1 MPLHEYQCAAC
12 GHVFEEIVA
21 LSDDQSKECP
31 ICHAEAV
38 KIEVSAIGYSKL
50 ATPAYGVI

>member
-1 MPLHEYQCAAC
+1 MPIHEYQCAAC
-12 GHVFEEIVA
+12 GHVFEEIVN
-21 LSDDQSKECP
+21 LSDNQPKECP
-31 ICHAEAV
+31 VCRGTAV